1 MTAPDDEIRPDPE
14 APARPRRLFFARLA
28 AAVRRQDWFVVALEV
43 AIVVLGVII
52 GFQVTAWGQSRT
64 DRAKEQTYLRQ
75 LVADLEESERLFAAA
90 DSFHSRR
97 VLPAS
102 SQLLS
107 SFGRSPKPPADSVGG
122 WFRWAWTWRRERPV
136 LGTARA
142 LVSTGDLSLI
152 QSDSLR
158 SAILTYLD
166 ATEIQL
172 ANQARELEIAD
183 AAGYELT
190 AHVDIPEWL
199 AGALPDSTRERWSRS
214 SSVPGIIPT
223 GDWSAP
229 FPLDPE
235 VFYADRQAYKHT
247 FAMALAT
254 SNFVEAS
261 VRMHQ
266 RTTALREMI
275 EAEIGEPSGSAAE

>member
-1 MTAPDDEIRPDPE
+1 MTAPDEEISPQPE
-14 APARPRRLFFARLA
+14 APAKPRRLFFARLA
-28 AAVRRQDWFVVALEV
+28 AAVRRQDWFVVALEI

-64 DRAKEQTYLRQ
+64 DRVKEQTYLRQ
-75 LVADLEESERLFAAA
+75 LVVDLEESERLFASA
-90 DSFHSRR
+90 DSFHTRR
-97 VLPAS
+97 VVPSS

-107 SFGRSPKPPADSVGG
+107 SFGRTPKPPADSIGK
-122 WFRWAWTWRRERPV
+122 WFRYAWTWRRPRPV

-158 SAILTYLD
+158 SAILAYLD
-166 ATEIQL
+166 AIEIDLQTR
-172 ANQARELEIAD
+172 ARELEIAD

-199 AGALPDSTRERWSRS
+199 AGALPDSTREQMSRS
-214 SSVPGIIPT
+214 MGVPGIVPT

-235 VFYADRQAYKHT
+235 VFYADRQAYKNA
-247 FAMALAT
+247 FALSMATNNLIGAG
-254 SNFVEAS
+254 S
-261 VRMHQ
+261 RMHW

-275 EAEIGEPSGSAAE
+275 EAEIGE